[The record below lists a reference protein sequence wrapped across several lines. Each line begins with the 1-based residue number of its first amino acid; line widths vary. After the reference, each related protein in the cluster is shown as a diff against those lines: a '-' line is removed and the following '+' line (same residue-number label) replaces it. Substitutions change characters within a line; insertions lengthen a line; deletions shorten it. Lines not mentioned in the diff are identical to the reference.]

1 MVLSLKKVLYII
13 VLIGI
18 IAAASWGAVLPYC
31 PPLLDRGYR
40 NPKEW
45 VFDHLLFTWYYSRG
59 AWMEGIKRK
68 EMALPA
74 RARAVWHNPS
84 RSKEF
89 FAIASDDYWGLARL
103 YESLGL
109 GREAA
114 LLYSY
119 AFKESAADPDCAREV
134 LLSCA
139 GLSAWEDV
147 EQIAALA
154 AGEDFPEG
162 YYWWGRALIE
172 TGGCREAVEK
182 LKIAS
187 AAFPP
192 SADLYFQLG
201 RAYQG
206 LGRELPAEAEY
217 RRAVE
222 FSPLHQE
229 AWEALAGLYQGL
241 GLEREA
247 ADAATIADDLLPPLR
262 ARARF
267 GNELVFLGSSPIPPV
282 IRGGDEFSL
291 TLYYQALPGVKRDL
305 HPLIK
310 LRSPRSGKA
319 VSLAPVLLPSSPG
332 EEYLVAPVKVRVP
345 QEIWPGETEVL
356 IAFLDPEGRLLRI
369 FGERAQEL
377 PLFPTTVRPRVFQDS
392 PEDPRLKEVRG
403 QEVIDLRVRT
413 VLSGR
418 SAVTIRSDSETKV
431 SGIGLV
437 SSTLDTVPLPE
448 GTEVARLEC
457 RGIDGISYVF
467 PVRLGRETADVH
479 LERWASNI
487 TGHSPV
493 EIFSS
498 EVKSISNKEFFAHD
512 YRAQFRFPSPVR
524 LEEIKLIYDYPD
536 RGAWFIKHL
545 CLLPRTEDKSDMDI
559 NPGKNNL
566 LLRNFPD

>member
-1 MVLSLKKVLYII
+1 MVLSLKKVLYIL

-18 IAAASWGAVLPYC
+18 ITAASWVAVLPYC

-68 EMALPA
+68 EVALPA

-119 AFKESAADPDCAREV
+119 AFKESAADPDRAREV

-222 FSPLHQE
+222 FSHLHQE

-241 GLEREA
+241 GREREA

-305 HPLIK
+305 RPLIK

-319 VSLAPVLLPSSPG
+319 VSLIPVPLPGSPG
-332 EEYLVAPVKVRVP
+332 EEYLVAPVEVRIP
-345 QEIWPGETEVL
+345 KNIWPGETEVL
-356 IAFLDPEGRLLRI
+356 ISFLDPDGRPLRI
-369 FGERAQEL
+369 FGERGYEL
-377 PLFPTTVRPRVFQDS
+377 PLYLAAVEPRVFTDS
-392 PEDPRLKEVRG
+392 PGDFLWKEIFEE
-403 QEVIDLRVRT
+403 EVIDLGVGT
-413 VLSGR
+413 VLSGQA
-418 SAVTIRSDSETKV
+418 SVTIRPDSEMKV
-431 SGIGLV
+431 AGIGLV

-448 GTEVARLEC
+448 GTEVARVEC
-457 RGIDGISYVF
+457 GGDGEIWYVF
-467 PVRLGRETADVH
+467 PIRLGKEVSDAH
-479 LERWASNI
+479 LERWPSNI
-487 TGHSPV
+487 TGHSSA
-493 EIFSS
+493 EIFST
-498 EVKSISNKEFFAHD
+498 EILMEGDREFVAHS
-512 YRAQFRFPSPVR
+512 YRTVLRFPQPIR
-524 LEEIKLIYDYPD
+524 LEEIRLSYDYPD
-536 RGAWFIKHL
+536 RGAWLVKRLF
-545 CLLPRTEDKSDMDI
+545 LLSK
-559 NPGKNNL
+559 
-566 LLRNFPD
+566 